1 MECMLTE
8 WKKVCHGWTLHI
20 ISLAKKVREEM
31 FIFHYMC
38 IQILP
43 SNNSCFVYTQVF
55 QVRARGMYGKVLS
68 LCRQCLLSGQSIGL
82 LSTWKLTTHSSEST
96 LARSKGRDLSRTLIK
111 CYYLTY
117 IYKFIY
123 YISYDGRHF
132 SSTNKKNTVFIFFF
146 FGRWR
151 GNCV

>member
-1 MECMLTE
+1 MFCLHAGVSSQST
-8 WKKVCHGWTLHI
+8 WHVCF
-20 ISLAKKVREEM
+20 M
-31 FIFHYMC
+31 F
-38 IQILP
+38 P
-43 SNNSCFVYTQVF
+43 
-55 QVRARGMYGKVLS
+55 KVLN

-117 IYKFIY
+117 MYIYKFIY

-132 SSTNKKNTVFIFFF
+132 SSNKKNTVFIFFLVVGGVIAF
-146 FGRWR
+146 NGPREWNFTILDL
-151 GNCV
+151 NSLYKTVNK

>member
-1 MECMLTE
+1 MNIAHHQSGE
-8 WKKVCHGWTLHI
+8 
-20 ISLAKKVREEM
+20 KVREEM
-31 FIFHYMC
+31 FIFHCMG

-43 SNNSCFVYTQVF
+43 SNNSCFVYMQVF
-55 QVRARGMYGKVLS
+55 QVRVRGMCA
-68 LCRQCLLSGQSIGL
+68 LCSQLEI
-82 LSTWKLTTHSSEST
+82 WKGSQPMQTMFIVRAEYRTSQYMKT
-96 LARSKGRDLSRTLIK
+96 NYAQLARSKGRDLSRTLIK

-117 IYKFIY
+117 MYIYKFIY

-132 SSTNKKNTVFIFFF
+132 SSNKKKYSINFF

>member
-1 MECMLTE
+1 MHAN
-8 WKKVCHGWTLHI
+8 WKKNVCHGWTLHI

-55 QVRARGMYGKVLS
+55 QVRARGMYGKVLN

-117 IYKFIY
+117 MYIYKFIY

-132 SSTNKKNTVFIFFF
+132 SSNKKKYSIHFFV
-146 FGRWR
+146 GRWR